1 LIGKWLVK
9 RLLRKQ
15 GWAVCHTCD
24 DSIVHISSDN
34 GLCAPCEQEFYKE
47 QQRQYHLNQEAYQ

>member
-1 LIGKWLVK
+1 MIGKWLVK

-24 DSIVHISSDN
+24 ESIVQLKSDN
-34 GLCAPCEQEFYKE
+34 GLCSPCEQEFYKE
-47 QQRQYHLNQEAYQ
+47 QQRQYHLAEASV